1 MGVLG
6 GVERYAHTGGE
17 GGLGGLDRAGGAD
30 EGRGE
35 GAIGVSVWIARA
47 VDDRARR
54 ADG

>member
-6 GVERYAHTGGE
+6 GVERYSHTGGE

-30 EGRGE
+30 EEGE